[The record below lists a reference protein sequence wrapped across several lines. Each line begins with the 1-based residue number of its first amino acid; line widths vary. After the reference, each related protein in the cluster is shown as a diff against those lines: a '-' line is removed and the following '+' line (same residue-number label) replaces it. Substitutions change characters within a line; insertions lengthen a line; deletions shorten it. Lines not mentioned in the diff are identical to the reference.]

1 MKMSRKI
8 LSLALALVMVMGLA
22 VTAMADE
29 TTPHTITITNAL
41 KGHTYEAYQVFKGT
55 VTGGEN
61 NTPKILTN
69 IKWGDG
75 VDSAALLTAL
85 KNYTD
90 GTPDYESPYKEC
102 NTANDVANVLKGRH
116 SDGPRVDAFA
126 KVVSEHLATMAG
138 SANAPA
144 DGKYVINVTGDG
156 YYFVKDASTVT
167 GNDTVTKYMLRVARD
182 VTVAPKSDKP
192 RMDKKVKDRDDSAG
206 STTGWQDGAD
216 YDIGDN
222 VPFRLKGTVTSYYDA
237 YDEYSFIF
245 HDTVATGLTFQPAT
259 VKAYVGNM
267 NTVTSKVEYTEIAAA
282 NYEVNSAPGDGHTFD
297 VVFSNLKDIPE
308 VKGGSEITVEY
319 EAKLNT
325 NAVIGALGNLN
336 TAHLEFSNNP
346 YGEGTGETPDDTAIV
361 FTYQLT
367 VNKMMGDNTTALPGA
382 AFKLEKQIPDK
393 DNPGNNKWEE
403 VGRTPAAGAET
414 TFEFKGLDDGTYK
427 LTEITTPAGYNTIEP
442 IVFTINAEHGT
453 VGNPAVLN
461 DIYIT
466 VPADSKVKP
475 EEFAVEKAAGKLTG
489 VVSTNVANQ
498 AGTQLPTTGGMG
510 TTIFYVLGAV
520 LVFGAVVLL
529 VTKKRMSDAA

>member
-1 MKMSRKI
+1 MSRKI
-8 LSLALALVMVMGLA
+8 LSLVLALVMVMGLA

-41 KGHTYEAYQVFKGT
+41 EGHTYEAYQVFKGT

-90 GTPDYESPYKEC
+90 GTPGYESPYKEC
-102 NTANDVANVLKGRH
+102 NTANDVANVLKDRH

-138 SANAPA
+138 SANAPV
-144 DGKYVINVTGDG
+144 DGKYVINVRGDG

-192 RMDKKVKDRDDSAG
+192 RMDKKVKDIYDLDG
-206 STTGWQDGAD
+206 TQTDWQDGAD
-216 YDIGDN
+216 YDIGNN

-237 YDEYSFIF
+237 YDAYAFTF
-245 HDTVATGLTFQPAT
+245 HDRVSEGLTFQPDT
-259 VKAYVGNM
+259 VKVHVYS
-267 NTVTSKVEYTEIAAA
+267 TDPDTH
-282 NYEVNSAPGDGHTFD
+282 EVVKTPITADKYRLIQNPGDGDTFD
-297 VVFSNLKDIPE
+297 VEFSNLKNIPE
-308 VKGGSEITVEY
+308 VRGGSEITVEY
-319 EAKLNT
+319 EAKLNED
-325 NAVIGALGNLN
+325 AVIGAQGNPN

-346 YGEGTGETPDDTAIV
+346 YGTGTGETPDDTVIV

-367 VNKMMGDNTTALPGA
+367 VNKKKADNTEPLPGA

-393 DNPGNNKWEE
+393 DKPGNNKWEE
-403 VGRTPAAGAET
+403 VGRTPAAGEQT

-453 VGNPAVLN
+453 SGNPATLN
-461 DIYIT
+461 GIQII
-466 VPADSKVKP
+466 VPADSKVTADN
-475 EEFAVEKAAGKLTG
+475 FTVEQDAGKLTG
-489 VVSTNVANQ
+489 VVSTNVVNQ

>member
-1 MKMSRKI
+1 MKNMKK
-8 LSLALALVMVMGLA
+8 LASLLLVMVMVLSLTA
-22 VTAMADE
+22 AAMADE
-29 TTPHTITITNAL
+29 TTPHTITITNPNE
-41 KGHTYEAYQVFKGT
+41 GHTYEAYQVFKGT

-61 NTPKILTN
+61 NTPKILSN
-69 IKWGDG
+69 IEWGNG
-75 VDSAALLTAL
+75 VESAALLEAL
-85 KNYTD
+85 RNYND
-90 GTPDYESPYKEC
+90 GTAGYVSPYKEC
-102 NTANDVANVLKGRH
+102 NTADDVANVLKDRF

-126 KVVSEHLATMAG
+126 EVVSKHLATVAG
-138 SANAPA
+138 TANAPA

-156 YYFVKDASTVT
+156 YYFVKDANPVT

-216 YDIGDN
+216 YDIGNN

-237 YDEYSFIF
+237 YEEYSFTF
-245 HDTVATGLTFQPAT
+245 HDTVSEGLTFQPAT

-267 NTVTSKVEYTEIAAA
+267 NRVTNTVEYTEIAKE
-282 NYEVNSAPGDGHTFD
+282 YYSVNSAPVDGHIFD
-297 VVFSNLKDIPE
+297 VVFSDLKDIPD
-308 VKGGSEITVEY
+308 VRGGSEITVEY

-325 NAVIGALGNLN
+325 NAVIGAQGNLN
-336 TAHLEFSNNP
+336 TAYLEFSNNP
-346 YGEGTGETPDDTAIV
+346 YGGGTGKTPNDTAIV

-367 VNKMMGDNTTALPGA
+367 VNKKMGDNTTDLPGA
-382 AFKLEKQIPDK
+382 AFKLEKK
-393 DNPGNNKWEE
+393 NANNIWEE
-403 VGRTPAAGAET
+403 VGRTTAGTET

-427 LTEITTPAGYNTIEP
+427 LTEITTPSGYNTIEP
-442 IVFTINAEHGT
+442 IEFTINAEHGT
-453 VGNPAVLN
+453 SGNPATLN

-466 VPADSKVKP
+466 VPIGSKVTP
-475 EEFAVEKAAGKLTG
+475 DEFTVGQEAGELTG
-489 VVSTNVANQ
+489 VVSTNVVNQ

-529 VTKKRMSDAA
+529 VTKKRMNAQN

>member
-8 LSLALALVMVMGLA
+8 LSLVLALVMVMGLA

-41 KGHTYEAYQVFKGT
+41 EGHTYEAYQVFTGT
-55 VTGGEN
+55 VTGGDN

-69 IKWGDG
+69 IEWGDG
-75 VDSAALLTAL
+75 VNSAALLTAL
-85 KNYTD
+85 QNYTN
-90 GTPDYESPYKEC
+90 GTPGYESPYKDC
-102 NTANDVANVLKGRH
+102 NTANDVANVLKDRN

-138 SANAPA
+138 SANAPV

-156 YYFVKDASTVT
+156 YYFVKDANPVT

-222 VPFRLKGTVTSYYDA
+222 VPFRLKGTVTSHYDV
-237 YDEYSFIF
+237 YDTYAFTF
-245 HDTVATGLTFQPAT
+245 HDTMAAGLTFNPDS

-282 NYEVNSAPGDGHTFD
+282 NYTVNSNPGDGRTFD
-297 VVFSNLKDIPE
+297 VVFSNLKEIPV

-319 EAKLNT
+319 EAKLNE
-325 NAVIGALGNLN
+325 NAVIGAQGNRN
-336 TAHLEFSNNP
+336 TAYLEFSNNP
-346 YGEGTGETPDDTAIV
+346 YGEGTGKTPDDTAIV

-367 VNKMMGDNTTALPGA
+367 VNKKMGDGTIDLPGA
-382 AFKLEKQIPDK
+382 AFKLEKKLPNEAD
-393 DNPGNNKWEE
+393 GAEKWEE
-403 VGRTPAAGAET
+403 VGRTTAGTAT

-427 LTEITTPAGYNTIEP
+427 LTEITTPSGYNTITP
-442 IVFTINAEHGT
+442 IEFTINADHGT
-453 VGNPAVLN
+453 SGNPATLN
-461 DIYIT
+461 GIHIT
-466 VPADSKVKP
+466 VPAGSKVTP
-475 EEFAVEKAAGKLTG
+475 DEFTVGQAEGKLTG
-489 VVSTNVANQ
+489 VVSTNVVNQ

-510 TTIFYVLGAV
+510 TTLFYVIGAI

-529 VTKKRMSDAA
+529 VTKKRMSGRA